1 MRWFILTVVVIA
13 AFLTMGFIVQED
25 KFTIKVYDWRGID
38 SDEPFSP
45 DLTAPVDMMNF
56 DVGSEGGRTYIQ
68 QREGLKNIFEDP
80 PGTEIR
86 LAYICQID
94 SDTERVIIIQG
105 GSAYFNT
112 GHGDG
117 WIDFDEGRPVDDGVN
132 MTALLF
138 KDTLI
143 FTSGSKIFT
152 AESSS
157 DTTLK
162 VDSMWTWPY
171 RRILLHN
178 DRIYGYGVTDATNTK
193 LHWRPEF
200 DIVFDQVDTKDNSG
214 FVYIDRDAGDIIT
227 NLLPLGSHLVAYM
240 TRAVYKVLISPTS
253 NVPVEVI
260 KVADNI
266 GAYGYGAAIQWNNIH
281 FFRAE
286 NGIYSF
292 DGTAVSKISGPIDFW
307 FADSVV
313 QSVGTAKV
321 FKMAVVNNR
330 LMVTLPLR
338 GGTGNESKVKE
349 YRTFVYDLDLKVW
362 WKYQLTSV
370 TPSLGLAES
379 HFMLRYE
386 YSGRASEPLLG
397 SINYGQRLIFVRDSV
412 TGNHDRFYMHPGGT
426 YKSDFGTV
434 AKAHYVS
441 ALSPLNEMWQRK
453 QFERVFTYSS
463 ALATDTFSIIWYGDA
478 NTALDTTSIITT
490 ATPGLDN
497 KRLRDKV
504 VGSLLKFRIE
514 VNDSL
519 RVKINA
525 LEIRGS
531 MKGLADD
538 TE

>member
-1 MRWFILTVVVIA
+1 MRWFIFTVVVIA
-13 AFLTMGFIVQED
+13 AFLSMGLIVQEE
-25 KFTIKVYDWRGID
+25 KFTIKFYNWKGID

-45 DLTAPVDMMNF
+45 DLSAPVDMMNF
-56 DVGSEGGRTYIQ
+56 DIGTEGERTFIQ
-68 QREGLKNIFEDP
+68 QREGTKRILEDP
-80 PGTEIR
+80 AGTEIR
-86 LAYICQID
+86 LAYICQIN

-112 GHGDG
+112 GNGDG
-117 WIDFDEGRPVDDGVN
+117 WIDFDGGRPVDDGVN
-132 MTALLF
+132 MTALVF

-143 FTSGSKIFT
+143 YTSGSKIFT
-152 AESSS
+152 ASPK
-157 DTTLK
+157 DTTSLFT
-162 VDSMWTWPY
+162 DSMWTWPY

-178 DRIYGYGVTDATNTK
+178 DRIYGYGIDDSTNTK

-200 DIVFDQVDTKDNSG
+200 DITFDSVDTKVNSG

-227 NLLPLGSHLVAYM
+227 NALPLGGHLVVYK
-240 TRAVYKVLISPTS
+240 TRAVYKVLISSTT

-266 GAYGYGAAIQWNNIH
+266 GAYGYGAVVQWNNMH

-286 NGIYSF
+286 DGVYMFNGN
-292 DGTAVSKISGPIDFW
+292 AVQKISKPIDFW
-307 FADSVV
+307 FADSLV

-338 GGTGNESKVKE
+338 GGAGDESKVKE

-370 TPSLGLAES
+370 TPTLGQAES

-386 YSGRASEPLLG
+386 YSGRASEPLMG
-397 SINYGQRLIFVRDSV
+397 SINYGQRLIFVRDSSS
-412 TGNHDRFYMHPGGT
+412 GNHDIFYVHPGDA

-434 AKAHYVS
+434 ANAHYVS
-441 ALSPLNEMWQRK
+441 ALSPLNELWQRK
-453 QFERVFTYSS
+453 QFERVLTYSS
-463 ALATDTFSIIWYGDA
+463 ALDTSVFTVTWYGDD
-478 NTALDTTSIITT
+478 NTALDTTSITT
-490 ATPGLDN
+490 TSTPGLDN
-497 KRLRDKV
+497 KRLRDYV
-504 VGSLLKFRIE
+504 VGSLMKFRID
-514 VNDSL
+514 VTDSL

-531 MKGLADD
+531 MKGLAKD
-538 TE
+538 